1 MKLFKTGV
9 DSSEVRCRSARTVDY
24 KSRIVSEEINYARA
38 RTRKTGLKEV
48 VVKGRNRTELS
59 QENAMPFV

>member
-24 KSRIVSEEINYARA
+24 KSRIVSEEINRF
-38 RTRKTGLKEV
+38 GLGL
-48 VVKGRNRTELS
+48 GR
-59 QENAMPFV
+59 QD